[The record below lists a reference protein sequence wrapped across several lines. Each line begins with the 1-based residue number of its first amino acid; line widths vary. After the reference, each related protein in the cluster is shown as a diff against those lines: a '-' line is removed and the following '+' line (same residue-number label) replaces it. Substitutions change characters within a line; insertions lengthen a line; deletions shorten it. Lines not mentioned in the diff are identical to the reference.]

1 MKAKRSDEKFA
12 ASPGFL
18 PQRFSSPVVVLAAL
32 SLAAC
37 NGGSSISGTE
47 TNNGGTD
54 NPDNG
59 GDTPTVVVPKLA
71 ADDAD
76 TLIRTSMMGYYTDTN
91 NDTAAYNGPL
101 VNVSVDFLESAADTS
116 SGTAASGE
124 SRFSDTNVQEAGV
137 DESDRVKI
145 DGNVMFA
152 LERPSSQYYGIF
164 PVALELAAEDQALT
178 IAPPLE
184 PKDTLS
190 AYRLDQEDSSTLSR
204 LKLDLGSQTPEG
216 MYLHKNGS
224 NRDLV
229 LLSRRSFDY
238 WGTWDNA
245 AAFSGLQTRVTWIDA
260 SDENNLSIGRTL
272 DVDGQLVSSRKIDNR
287 LILVT
292 RFHPQIDGI
301 VFPYSTE
308 AADANRAIIESA
320 DIATLLPNYT
330 LSSGGTSTSGSVVGN
345 NQCYR
350 SDRVASDEDSA
361 DSTADRTSIPYYNP
375 SVISIISIDLNDQST
390 SINNT
395 CFVGDSETMYV
406 SRNALYLATTQYN
419 YSVSTDSTSRPF
431 IDYYPPEITT
441 EIHKFG
447 FNSNGSTDFRG
458 SGSVSGHLGWYPE
471 RKPFRMS
478 EKDDNLR
485 VVTFG
490 DNQGDSPVKLN
501 ILAEGNGSSMTT
513 LSTLPNAGRPEHI
526 GKPGENLY
534 ASRFI
539 GDRAYL
545 VTFRVTDP
553 LYVLDV
559 SDPYDPSIA
568 GELELPGYSDYLHP
582 VSDTLLL
589 GVGKDAIAADGT
601 GWGDGRGAFYQ
612 GVKLAL
618 FDVSDSSNPFVADSR
633 VIGKR
638 GTDSP
643 ALYQHHSFAWLPQG
657 GNRNARMAIPLTL
670 HDEQVNGS
678 GPSAWSNWT
687 SNNMLTMEVDVAAT
701 AFVDVPD
708 WTFETRAA
716 GHNYS
721 PVTLENDRA
730 VIGSDGGLY
739 VIHNGSLQY
748 GLWGSDAPVSATE

>member
-1 MKAKRSDEKFA
+1 MKTNQSKEWFA
-12 ASPGFL
+12 GAPGFL
-18 PQRFSSPVVVLAAL
+18 SQRFCSPLVVIAAL
-32 SLAAC
+32 AVAGC
-37 NGGSSISGTE
+37 NGGSSINGTDSG
-47 TNNGGTD
+47 NGGTD

-59 GDTPTVVVPKLA
+59 VETPTVVVPKLA

-76 TLIRTSMMGYYTDTN
+76 TLIRSSMTGYYTDTN
-91 NDTAAYNGPL
+91 NVTSAFNGPS
-101 VNVSVDFLESAADTS
+101 VSISVDALESTAD
-116 SGTAASGE
+116 ASGGATATASE
-124 SRFSDTNVQEAGV
+124 DRFSDTNVQEAGV

-145 DGNVMFA
+145 DGNVLFA
-152 LERPSSQYYGIF
+152 LERPSSQHYGIF
-164 PVALELAAEDQALT
+164 PVALELAASDSLPFGPVTQPTDT
-178 IAPPLE
+178 I
-184 PKDTLS
+184 S
-190 AYRLDQEDSSTLSR
+190 AYRLDKENSSTLSR
-204 LKLDLGSQTPEG
+204 LKLELGNQTPEG
-216 MYLHKNGS
+216 MYLHKNGA

-238 WGTWDNA
+238 WGLWNDA
-245 AAFSGLQTRVTWIDA
+245 PAFSGLQTRVTWIDA
-260 SDENNLSIGRTL
+260 SDENNLSVGRTL
-272 DVDGQLVSSRKIDNR
+272 DIDGQLISSRKIGNR
-287 LILVT
+287 LIMVT

-301 VFPYSTE
+301 VVPYTAE
-308 AADANRAIIESA
+308 DAEANRTIIETA

-330 LSSGGTSTSGSVVGN
+330 LANGETTTTGPVVGN

-350 SDRVASDEDSA
+350 SDRVVSDTDNDNS
-361 DSTADRTSIPYYNP
+361 SADRTSLPYYNP
-375 SVISIISIDLNDQST
+375 SVISIISINLDDQST

-406 SRNALYLATTQYN
+406 SQNALYLATTQYN
-419 YSVSTDSTSRPF
+419 YSVSADSASRPF
-431 IDYYPPEITT
+431 ISYYPPQITT

-458 SGSVSGHLGWYPE
+458 SGSVGGHLGWYPD

-490 DNQGDSPVKLN
+490 DDNSSSPVELN
-501 ILAEGNGSSMTT
+501 ILAEGSGSTMNI
-513 LSTLPNAGRPEHI
+513 LSTLPNSGRPDPI

-545 VTFRVTDP
+545 VTFRITDP

-657 GNRNARMAIPLTL
+657 GNRNARMAIPLSL
-670 HDEQVNGS
+670 HEEQAFGS
-678 GPSAWSNWT
+678 GPSAWSGWT

-708 WTFETRAA
+708 WKFETRAA
-716 GHNYS
+716 GHEYS

-730 VIGSDGGLY
+730 VIGTDGGLY

-748 GLWGSDAPVSATE
+748 GLWGSDAPVAATE